1 MLFSKNKGWMNIF
14 TFLIFLA
21 ANCSSFCL
29 SRLYFTHNISGS
41 RVEGHRS
48 LEPVLPEQNDA
59 VPVPSLPVAG
69 ACADPAEALPGAE
82 TTVSVSAGSKRKLEE
97 E

>member
-1 MLFSKNKGWMNIF
+1 MENVYALRQEQGVDELSLLIVLPCFHLTLLFYF
-14 TFLIFLA
+14 A
-21 ANCSSFCL
+21 A
-29 SRLYFTHNISGS
+29 S

-59 VPVPSLPVAG
+59 APASLPVAG
-69 ACADPAEALPGAE
+69 AGADPTEALPGSE
-82 TTVSVSAGSKRKLEE
+82 TPVSASAGSKRKLEE